1 MAALTPPFST
11 ATVDVPDGLV
21 DRYVAAGWK
30 QVGLEQ
36 RVEPEPE
43 PEPEAVEPEPEAEP
57 EAEPEPEA
65 ALVSLK
71 RRPKNT

>member
-30 QVGLEQ
+30 RVGLEQ
-36 RVEPEPE
+36 PVEPE
-43 PEPEAVEPEPEAEP
+43 PEPEAVEPEVEP
-57 EAEPEPEA
+57 ETPEPEA
-65 ALVSLK
+65 SLVSLK